1 VGILRRS
8 ANEPRDRP
16 SIDAATKVL
25 VLGDNADACELL
37 MRVLGSGGYAVGT
50 VRTEAELLSVLVND
64 APSLV
69 VLDVTRMNH
78 GDALAHLEAVRSSA
92 NPRIASQKV
101 LLCASAAGSTLFAWE
116 AGVDEVLQRPF
127 HARVLLTSVSAAIR
141 RPDGDRLAYRRA
153 GRDRLLANT

>member
-8 ANEPRDRP
+8 ATEPRDRP
-16 SIDAATKVL
+16 SIDATTKVL

-37 MRVLGSGGYAVGT
+37 MRILGTGGYAVGT
-50 VRTEAELLSVLVND
+50 VRTQADLLSVLVND
-64 APSLV
+64 TPALV

-92 NPRIASQKV
+92 NPRIASQRV

-127 HARVLLTSVSAAIR
+127 HARALLTGVASTIR
-141 RPDGDRLAYRRA
+141 RADSDRLAYRKS
-153 GRDRLLANT
+153 GRDLLLNTY